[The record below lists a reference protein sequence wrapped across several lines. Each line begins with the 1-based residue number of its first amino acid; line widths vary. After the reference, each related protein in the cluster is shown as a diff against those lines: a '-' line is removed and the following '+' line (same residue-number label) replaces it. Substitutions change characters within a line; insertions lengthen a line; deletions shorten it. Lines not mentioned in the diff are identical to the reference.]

1 MLVRSQTYQQPPSKV
16 LTIMLNK
23 TSYFADEYIGG
34 KIAISLSTQTI
45 LNDVFITF
53 NLIENWRSKGNDN
66 MDISDINNKCLLTMY
81 LEIKKQLKIDTDLVS
96 LAPGKFTFPFLFKI
110 PKDIICSFEY
120 STSITKASIRYS
132 LSAQVISPYVQGTT
146 SSYILIKSR
155 PVMQRKDFKFSTSH
169 NIHQWGLFKK
179 GSTGLNITLMDN
191 KDSFTIGETINFNV
205 EVDNT
210 NGKLEAK
217 ECKITLIR
225 NLILKSKYGKVV
237 KEFKDDA
244 LSKTFNTITK
254 TKEKKS
260 FCFSL
265 QLKNFN
271 NTMFNFN
278 SIQLPYIN
286 ISDLNYF
293 IPSVNSSLI
302 ECKYTLKGTLYFN
315 TFVKYDD
322 RPRIMIPIHICHQSV
337 DEYYKEFQN
346 YYNSQMFNN
355 QYNNI
360 NQINNYQIINNN
372 NQINMSQQPLYR
384 NGSLMDNNYQNPL
397 LNNQNIGEEDNLDLP
412 SQSEIEKPNNNEV
425 ENLGAPTFDAPA
437 PYFSNP

>member
-217 ECKITLIR
+217 ECKITL
-225 NLILKSKYGKVV
+225 NLI
-237 KEFKDDA
+237 
-244 LSKTFNTITK
+244 
-254 TKEKKS
+254 
-260 FCFSL
+260 
-265 QLKNFN
+265 
-271 NTMFNFN
+271 
-278 SIQLPYIN
+278 
-286 ISDLNYF
+286 
-293 IPSVNSSLI
+293 
-302 ECKYTLKGTLYFN
+302 
-315 TFVKYDD
+315 
-322 RPRIMIPIHICHQSV
+322 
-337 DEYYKEFQN
+337 
-346 YYNSQMFNN
+346 
-355 QYNNI
+355 
-360 NQINNYQIINNN
+360 
-372 NQINMSQQPLYR
+372 
-384 NGSLMDNNYQNPL
+384 
-397 LNNQNIGEEDNLDLP
+397 
-412 SQSEIEKPNNNEV
+412 
-425 ENLGAPTFDAPA
+425 
-437 PYFSNP
+437 